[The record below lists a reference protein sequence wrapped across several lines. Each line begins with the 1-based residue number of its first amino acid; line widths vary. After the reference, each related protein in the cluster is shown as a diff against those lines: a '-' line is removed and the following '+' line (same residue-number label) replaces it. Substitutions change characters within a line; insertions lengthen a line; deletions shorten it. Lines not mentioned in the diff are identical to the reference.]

1 MHSALLKLG
10 VRVQI
15 STDLLMKDYEIR
27 IKIECMLYQRRL
39 IKQLQKEI
47 LESKVIIE
55 KTLLELAIENVKTE
69 FEKTWRKENP

>member
-1 MHSALLKLG
+1 
-10 VRVQI
+10 
-15 STDLLMKDYEIR
+15 MKDYEIR